1 MNKFSLN
8 ESQDHVVLD
17 NAGPMHYRFWL
28 LHSTKLAPG
37 AKHRLEYVQAESEIS
52 SDMFQLVWNLEARFF
67 QQSDEADRRVENTFN
82 PLVKHN

>member
-28 LHSTKLAPG
+28 LHSTKRAPG
-37 AKHRLEYVQAESEIS
+37 AKHRQEYVQAESEIS
-52 SDMFQLVWNLEARFF
+52 SDMFQLVWILEARFF
-67 QQSDEADRRVENTFN
+67 QQSDDRRGWSKSREH
-82 PLVKHN
+82 L

>member
-28 LHSTKLAPG
+28 LHSTKRAPG
-37 AKHRLEYVQAESEIS
+37 AKHRREYRLIPLKLLFYIAMLAVY
-52 SDMFQLVWNLEARFF
+52 
-67 QQSDEADRRVENTFN
+67 ENYWQE
-82 PLVKHN
+82 KIGK